1 MTGPRARR
9 MAPVLAAANHLRV
22 ALPGATVYVRHDTER
37 VVVDLSAEQAVAI
50 AVNVRLAR
58 GA

>member
-1 MTGPRARR
+1 VTGPHSRR

-37 VVVDLSAEQAVAI
+37 VVVDLSAAQAADLERRV
-50 AVNVRLAR
+50 R

>member
-1 MTGPRARR
+1 MGPHSRR
-9 MAPVLAAANHLRV
+9 MAPVLAAADRLRV

-37 VVVDLSAEQAVAI
+37 VVVDLSAAQAAEI
-50 AVNVRLAR
+50 AVDVRMAR